1 MCLINNILFPRAG
14 FVMFKD
20 KYASDVRSSNLA
32 WNERE
37 EKSVDRLTAMG
48 LSDPLGAA
56 LFRFKFGS
64 DAAAGKRAIHLLAHK
79 AKCSLGVELTYAQK
93 LATACIKEFVL
104 DNCVPCNGA
113 GLILNGARYDKCP
126 KCDGSGVKRH
136 SDSERALAAGLPVES
151 WSKHQKNFDK
161 TMTCMMASI
170 AATGSKVSSLMR
182 EAA

>member
-1 MCLINNILFPRAG
+1 
-14 FVMFKD
+14 MFKD
-20 KYASDVRSSNLA
+20 KYASDIRSSNLA

-37 EKSVDRLTAMG
+37 VKSIDRLTAMG

-56 LFRFKFGS
+56 LFRFKFAS
-64 DAAAGKRAIHLLAHK
+64 DAFAGKRALHLLAHK
-79 AKCSLGVELTYAQK
+79 ITCNFGFVPTYSAK

-113 GLILNGARYDKCP
+113 GLILNGARYDKCG

-151 WSKHQKNFDK
+151 WPKHQKNFDR
-161 TMTCMMASI
+161 TMACLTASV
-170 AATGSKVSSLMR
+170 AATVGKVGALMR
-182 EAA
+182 EVA

>member
-1 MCLINNILFPRAG
+1 
-14 FVMFKD
+14 MFKD
-20 KYASDVRSSNLA
+20 QYASDVRSSNLA

-37 EKSVDRLTAMG
+37 EKSIDRLTAMG

-64 DAAAGKRAIHLLAHK
+64 DAAAGKRAIHMLAHK
-79 AKCSLGVELTYAQK
+79 MTCNHGFVTSYATK
-93 LATACIKEFVL
+93 LSTACVKEFVL

-126 KCDGSGVKRH
+126 KCDGSGVKRY
-136 SDSERALAAGLPVES
+136 SDTERALAASLPVES
-151 WSKHQKNFDK
+151 WSKHQKNFDR
-161 TMTCMMASI
+161 TMTCLMASV
-170 AATGSKVSSLMR
+170 AATGGKVSALMK

>member
-1 MCLINNILFPRAG
+1 
-14 FVMFKD
+14 MFKD

-37 EKSVDRLTAMG
+37 EKSIDRLTAMG

-56 LFRFKFGS
+56 LFRFKFAS
-64 DAAAGKRAIHLLAHK
+64 DAASGKRAIHLLAHK
-79 AKCSLGVELTYAQK
+79 AKCNLGVELSYATK
-93 LATACIKEFVL
+93 LATACIREFVL

-113 GLILNGARYDKCP
+113 GLILNGSRYDKCT

-151 WSKHQKNFDK
+151 WPKHQKNFDR
-161 TMTCMMASI
+161 TMVCL
-170 AATGSKVSSLMR
+170 TGSVAAAGGKVRELLR

>member
-1 MCLINNILFPRAG
+1 
-14 FVMFKD
+14 MFKD

-37 EKSVDRLTAMG
+37 EKSIDRLTAMG

-64 DAAAGKRAIHLLAHK
+64 DAAAGKRAIHLLSHK
-79 AKCSLGVELTYAQK
+79 AKCNLRVELSYAQK

-113 GLILNGARYDKCP
+113 GLLLNGARYDKCS

-136 SDSERALAAGLPVES
+136 SDSERAMAAGLPVES
-151 WSKHQKNFDK
+151 WSKHQRKFDQV
-161 TMTCMMASI
+161 MTCMMGAV
-170 AATGSKVSSLMR
+170 AATGAKTSALMKD
-182 EAA
+182 AA